1 MIKRYNYRAY
11 PTPEQI
17 THLNQTFGST
27 RVVYNKY
34 VETNKTEGKISS
46 YAGAC
51 RALTELKKTP
61 EYEWLNNVSSIALQ
75 QSLKDATSAVN
86 LYFKNKAKGGK
97 RRVGLPTFKK
107 RTSRQAYRIVGG
119 ASYGVTKLNARYS
132 GVTLPKLSSPLR
144 FRMERELPSEPT
156 SVTVIREPSGNYY
169 VSFVVEVPITPLP
182 PTDQH
187 GAGDMGLTDL
197 LITVDS
203 NGGVSKVPNARFLR
217 KQEARVKRAQRSL
230 SRKKKGSKNR
240 EKARVRLAK
249 THARVTNQK
258 KDLYYKL
265 SNMLFREN
273 QTFSIETLNITGMLA
288 NHKLARSISDA
299 SWGTLIACLKNT
311 AAQYGRELTMIDQWY
326 ASSHV
331 CHDCKVKRT
340 TKLALSE
347 REWAC
352 ESCGSVHD
360 RDINAALNIL
370 FEGARIR
377 TAGRAGFACGEDIS
391 RVIALS
397 PVKQE
402 LHSNTSQLALV

>member
-34 VETNKTEGKISS
+34 VETNKIQGKIVS
-46 YAGAC
+46 YRDASA
-51 RALTELKKTP
+51 ALTALKKQP
-61 EYEWLNNVSSIALQ
+61 DYEWLGDVSAIALQ
-75 QSLKDATSAVN
+75 QSLRDARQAVN
-86 LYFKNKAKGGK
+86 LFFKNKAKGGK
-97 RRVGLPTFKK
+97 RKVGLPTYKK
-107 RTSRQAYRIVGG
+107 RTSRQTYRIVDKK
-119 ASYGVTKLNARYS
+119 SYKVVKLNARYS
-132 GVTLPKLSSPLR
+132 GVTLPKLSSPLK

-156 SVTVIREPSGNYY
+156 SVTVIREASGKYY
-169 VSFVVEVPITPLP
+169 VSFVVEVPVTPLP

-203 NGGVSKVPNARFLR
+203 NGGLLRVPNARFLR
-217 KQEARVKRAQRSL
+217 KQEARVKRSQRSM

-240 EKARVRLAK
+240 EKARLRLAK
-249 THARVTNQK
+249 THAGVTNQK

-265 SNMLFREN
+265 SIMLFREN
-273 QTFSIETLNITGMLA
+273 QTFSIETLNITGMLQ

-331 CHDCKVKRT
+331 CHDCKAKRT
-340 TKLALSE
+340 TKLLLSE
-347 REWAC
+347 REWTC
-352 ESCGSVHD
+352 ESCGVLHD

-377 TAGRAGFACGEDIS
+377 TAGWAGFACGEDIS

-402 LHSNTSQLALV
+402 LHSNLSQLALV